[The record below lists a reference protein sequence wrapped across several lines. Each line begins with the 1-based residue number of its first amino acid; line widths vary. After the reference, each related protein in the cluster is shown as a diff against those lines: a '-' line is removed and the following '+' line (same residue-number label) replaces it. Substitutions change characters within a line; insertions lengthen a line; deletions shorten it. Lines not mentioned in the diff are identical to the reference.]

1 MINLENNNIEKM
13 TFGPVVRVRKI
24 KGPGSNPYNHAFA
37 QQVTFAAMRVG
48 GGCARGDHYLGFL
61 FQVGPSRQAN
71 SDQYCCG
78 TFDCACNV
86 YDTPTD
92 SSTAQT
98 SSLPMHRHSPP
109 PPHNNLPER

>member
-61 FQVGPSRQAN
+61 FQIGPSREAKLR
-71 SDQYCCG
+71 SILLRYI
-78 TFDCACNV
+78 
-86 YDTPTD
+86 
-92 SSTAQT
+92 
-98 SSLPMHRHSPP
+98 
-109 PPHNNLPER
+109 